1 MLMLLYSIFCLE
13 NRCVNYF
20 LSDNKEYGA
29 QNVLSTNLL
38 ATMNLQHPSDSK
50 FEFSDP
56 PSAW

>member
-13 NRCVNYF
+13 YRCVLYF
-20 LSDNKEYGA
+20 LSDDKEYGL
-29 QNVLSTNLL
+29 QIVLSTNLL
-38 ATMNLQHPSDSK
+38 ATMNLQHPSDTK